1 MSRFGGKTVLVVGG
15 AQGMGLACARRFAAE
30 GAQLAL
36 FDIEEATLDDAAAGL
51 RSAGQPV
58 ETIAGDV
65 SRAADVQAAVDRAVA
80 RFGGIDVL
88 VHTAAIVELKPLLD
102 FPEAMWR
109 RIVDVN
115 LTGVF
120 LTTQAAGRVMARR
133 GGGAIVVFA
142 STNAFFAEESN
153 VPYSA
158 TKGGIV
164 MFVRNAAMDLARH
177 RIRINAIDPGI
188 IDTRL
193 SAALVHDPVAGPDYR
208 RRIPWGRYG
217 TPDDIAKV
225 VLFLAS
231 DEAEYMTGEDV
242 IVDGGLTLGATLGIE
257 DLGLQDIEATTDGI
271 DADPA

>member
-1 MSRFGGKTVLVVGG
+1 MSRFEGKTVLVVGG
-15 AQGMGLACARRFAAE
+15 AQGMGLACAGRFGAE
-30 GAQLAL
+30 GAGLAL
-36 FDIEEATLDDAAAGL
+36 FDIEDATLAAAAAGL
-51 RSAGQPV
+51 REHGHAV
-58 ETIAGDV
+58 ETIRGDV
-65 SRAADVQAAVDRAVA
+65 AQAADVESAVA
-80 RFGGIDVL
+80 RTVERFGTIDVL
-88 VHTAAIVELKPLLD
+88 VHAAAVVELTPLID
-102 FPEAMWR
+102 FPESMWR

-120 LTTQAAGRVMARR
+120 LATKAAGRVMASH
-133 GGGAIVVFA
+133 GGGSVVVFA

-177 RIRINAIDPGI
+177 GIRINAVDPGI

-193 SAALVHDPVAGPDYR
+193 SAALVHDPVAGPEYLK
-208 RRIPWGRYG
+208 RIPAGRYG

-231 DEAEYMTGEDV
+231 DDAAYMTGEDV

-257 DLGLQDIEATTDGI
+257 DLGLERAEDDGG
-271 DADPA
+271 

>member
-1 MSRFGGKTVLVVGG
+1 MSRFDGKTALVVGG
-15 AQGMGLACARRFAAE
+15 AQGMGLACAERLGAE
-30 GAQLAL
+30 GANLAL
-36 FDIEEATLDDAAAGL
+36 FDIEEATLETAAAAL
-51 RSAGQPV
+51 RARGYAV
-58 ETIAGDV
+58 ETASGDV
-65 SRAADVQAAVDRAVA
+65 SRAADVEAAVAQTVE
-80 RFGGIDVL
+80 RFGAIDVL
-88 VHTAAIVELKPLLD
+88 VHTAAVVELTPLLE
-102 FPEAMWR
+102 FPEHLWR

-120 LTTQAAGRVMARR
+120 LTVKAAGRVMAGRD
-133 GGGAIVVFA
+133 GGAIVVFA

-177 RIRINAIDPGI
+177 RIRINAVDPGI

-193 SAALVHDPVAGPDYR
+193 SRALVHDPVAGPDYLK
-208 RRIPWGRYG
+208 RIPAARYG

-231 DEAEYMTGEDV
+231 DDAGYMTGEDV
-242 IVDGGLTLGATLGIE
+242 IIDGGLTLGATLGIE
-257 DLGLQDIEATTDGI
+257 GLGLQDTGDSG
-271 DADPA
+271 

>member
-1 MSRFGGKTVLVVGG
+1 MSRFDGKTVLVVGG
-15 AQGMGLACARRFAAE
+15 AQGMGMACAERLGAE
-30 GAQLAL
+30 GASLAL
-36 FDIEEATLDDAAAGL
+36 FDIEEGALATAAAGL
-51 RSAGQPV
+51 RARGHAV
-58 ETIAGDV
+58 ETISGDV
-65 SRAADVQAAVDRAVA
+65 SQAADVDSAVA
-80 RFGGIDVL
+80 RTVERFGTIDVL
-88 VHTAAIVELKPLLD
+88 VHTAAVVELTPLLE
-102 FPEAMWR
+102 FPESLWR

-120 LTTQAAGRVMARR
+120 LTTKAAGQVMATH
-133 GGGAIVVFA
+133 GGGSIVVFS

-177 RIRINAIDPGI
+177 GIRINAVDPGI

-193 SAALVHDPVAGPDYR
+193 SAALVHDPVAGPEYLK
-208 RRIPWGRYG
+208 RIPAGRYG

-231 DEAEYMTGEDV
+231 DDAGYMTGEDV

-257 DLGLQDIEATTDGI
+257 GLGLQDTGDSGG
-271 DADPA
+271 